1 MTLDDI
7 QTAIFQ
13 GDKGIKLALDIVEKY
28 LDKHEDKKVTV
39 SPFLKIAKDYQ
50 IQINP
55 ILPNQIKV
63 IERYRGYFKHVVP
76 EEGRIFDVNVAY
88 YNLVNHAE
96 HDSNERIL
104 HAKEPETKRNKEYEK
119 GEVLR
124 VLKNQ
129 YSSIIALFNLYNTL
143 IDIKDEINKT

>member
-1 MTLDDI
+1 MTIDDI
-7 QTAIFQ
+7 QNSIYQ
-13 GDKGIKLALDIVEKY
+13 GDKGIKQAFDVIEKY
-28 LDKHEDKKVTV
+28 LDKHESKKPNVY
-39 SPFLKIAKDYQ
+39 PFVLQAKNYYLS
-50 IQINP
+50 IQP

-63 IERYRGYFKHVVP
+63 MERYRQYFKQVVP
-76 EEGRIFDVNVAY
+76 ENKIPDVNRAY
-88 YNLVNHAE
+88 YNLVKNAE
-96 HDSNERIL
+96 NDSNQRIL

-129 YSSIIALFNLYNTL
+129 YVSIIALFNLYNTF

>member
-1 MTLDDI
+1 MTIDDI
-7 QTAIFQ
+7 QNSIYQ
-13 GDKGIKLALDIVEKY
+13 GDKGIKQAFDVIEKY
-28 LDKHEDKKVTV
+28 LDKHESKKSNVY
-39 SPFLKIAKDYQ
+39 PFVLQAKNYYLS
-50 IQINP
+50 IQP

-63 IERYRGYFKHVVP
+63 MERYRQYFKQVVP
-76 EEGRIFDVNVAY
+76 ENKIPDVDRAY
-88 YNLVNHAE
+88 YNLIKNAE
-96 HDSNERIL
+96 NDSNQRIL

-129 YSSIIALFNLYNTL
+129 YSSIIAMFNLYNTF